1 MKKNYSYEILL
12 TTQFANE
19 EAWLN
24 LILGIS
30 KLNGFLKRWKIYTK
44 IELNEVRYFIVSS
57 VNLPPV
63 INSQG
68 DFLIKPAEE
77 RFNKVKAKQSLPY
90 YLSTK

>member
-1 MKKNYSYEILL
+1 MKNKYNYEILL

-30 KLNGFLKRWKIYTK
+30 KLNGFLRKWKIYTK
-44 IELNEVRYFIVSS
+44 IELNEVRYFAQSS
-57 VNLPPV
+57 VKLPPV

-68 DFLIKPAEE
+68 DFLIKPTEE
-77 RFNKVKAKQSLPY
+77 QLYKVKVSYPSPRKAV
-90 YLSTK
+90 

>member
-57 VNLPPV
+57 VNLP
-63 INSQG
+63 
-68 DFLIKPAEE
+68 
-77 RFNKVKAKQSLPY
+77 RKAIF
-90 YLSTK
+90 